1 MKRLFIVSL
10 ILAALGGCA
19 STSDRYYSRADD
31 RVYYSYS
38 SPDRYHN
45 YYSFND
51 RFDRQYGY
59 EMREHGS

>member
-10 ILAALGGCA
+10 VLAALGGCA
-19 STSDRYYSRADD
+19 TSDRYYSRVDD

-38 SPDRYHN
+38 NPDRFHN
-45 YYSFND
+45 YYSFHD
-51 RFDRQYGY
+51 RYDIVYGY